1 MGLMAAGPPRMDHS
15 LGGTRPTDTL
25 KRADFVGRV
34 PRSTRARRRGPV
46 GTVIGP
52 AILLAVIIA
61 AAPVRSQSTAPIISA
76 AKNNNIAAV
85 QAALK
90 QRADVN
96 AAEADGTT
104 ALHWAARADNRE
116 MVRVLVRAG
125 ADAKKAN
132 RYGITALQR
141 AAVNGCTPMVKAL
154 VDAGADVNA
163 VLPEGETI
171 LMTAARTG
179 RPEVVQMLLAA
190 GAKVD
195 AREQWHGETALHW
208 AAAENHADAVN
219 LLVAR
224 GASVDE
230 RSARETYRRR
240 SGQSVMPLGSWTP
253 LMYAARQNAI
263 EAGKALAAKHAD
275 LNLTDPDGA
284 TALVIAIINA
294 NYDFAAMLLE
304 AGADPNVVDN
314 DAAMGPLYAAA
325 DMHRLAVG
333 HGRPNP
339 RPSGALDAVDIV
351 KRLLEKKADPNAK
364 LKAVIMQRQHTQGD
378 GTLGAGA
385 TPLMRAAKSGDIAIV
400 RLLLD
405 AGADPKATLPN
416 GTTALMLASGLGWRD
431 GSPAAPSYDQG
442 TPEEAVATIEL
453 LLSRGLDINATN
465 TNRDTALHA
474 AISARASAEIV
485 KALVERKANLNVP
498 NKRGQTPLA
507 IAQRSNKDMSRI
519 VPILQAAGAQAPPP
533 GPTPAGIAQPAPQA
547 PAPPAPSEP

>member
-1 MGLMAAGPPRMDHS
+1 MGRGSCLTAG
-15 LGGTRPTDTL
+15 
-25 KRADFVGRV
+25 
-34 PRSTRARRRGPV
+34 
-46 GTVIGP
+46 
-52 AILLAVIIA
+52 ILLAASVAFAQAVSPILTA
-61 AAPVRSQSTAPIISA
+61 ARA
-76 AKNNNIAAV
+76 NNIAAV

-104 ALHWAARADNRE
+104 ALHWAAREDNVE
-116 MVRVLVRAG
+116 MARALVRAG
-125 ADAKKAN
+125 GDAKRAN
-132 RYGITALQR
+132 RYGITPLQL
-141 AAVNGCTPMVKAL
+141 AAVNGSAPMVKLL

-179 RPEVVQMLLAA
+179 RPDALRILLDA

-195 AREQWHGETALHW
+195 GREQWHGEVALHW
-208 AAAENHADAVN
+208 AAAENHAEAVA
-219 LLVAR
+219 LLVAG
-224 GASVDE
+224 GANVDE
-230 RSARETYRRR
+230 RSATETYRRR

-263 EAGKALAAKHAD
+263 DAGKALAAKGAD
-275 LNLTDPDGA
+275 LNLVDPDGA

-294 NYDFAAMLLE
+294 NYDFAAMLLD
-304 AGADPNVVDN
+304 AGADPNVVDK

-339 RPSGALDAVDIV
+339 KPSGALDAVDIV

-364 LKAVIMQRQHTQGD
+364 LKAAIMQRQHTQGD
-378 GTLGAGA
+378 STLGAGA

-405 AGADPKATLPN
+405 AGADSKATLAN
-416 GTTALMLASGLGWRD
+416 GNNVLMLASGLGWRD
-431 GSPAAPSYDQG
+431 GSPIAPSYDQG

-465 TNRDTALHA
+465 ANGDTALHA
-474 AISARASAEIV
+474 AVSGRASAEIV
-485 KALVERKANLNVP
+485 KVLVERGAKLDVQ
-498 NKRGQTPLA
+498 NKRNLTPLA
-507 IAQRSNKDMSRI
+507 IAQKSNKDMSRI
-519 VPILQAAGAQAPPP
+519 LPILHAAAKSAAGP
-533 GPTPAGIAQPAPQA
+533 
-547 PAPPAPSEP
+547 